1 MLGKEYIFENHRNI
15 EKTELTSYVEYAEK
29 KGLSAKIMN

>member
-15 EKTELTSYVEYAEK
+15 EKVELGPYVVYAEK
-29 KGLSAKIMN
+29 KGMTAKIVN

>member
-15 EKTELTSYVEYAEK
+15 EKAELGPYVEYAEK
-29 KGLSAKIMN
+29 MGLTVKIMN